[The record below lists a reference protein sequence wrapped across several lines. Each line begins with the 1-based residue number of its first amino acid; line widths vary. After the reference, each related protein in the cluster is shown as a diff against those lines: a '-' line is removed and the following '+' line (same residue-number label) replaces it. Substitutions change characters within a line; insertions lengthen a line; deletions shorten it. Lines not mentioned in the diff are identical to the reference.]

1 LQRTMQYMRFRRRR
15 MLGRKSSAP
24 SVVFSQSQR
33 AKARWPSKGIAC
45 EIKLISEKARWT
57 TNASAHRVS
66 VGAKNWALIQPLN
79 GPFCTCTQSTC
90 RLVTLNGVPFSAIAT
105 TLPFN
110 EGVDRMFTLGRC
122 TKRISP
128 LRAGAAERS
137 GRQRRRGNLLR
148 SIERLRQRFRLI
160 NRSKKIGRSGGCLN
174 RTRGYCLNGRREFC
188 TLRDCF
194 V

>member
-122 TKRISP
+122 TKRDIRCPYERQKFRKLSGP
-128 LRAGAAERS
+128 NSGDDDACVERARAGRLQQSENLHRRPLPPS
-137 GRQRRRGNLLR
+137 RRRNAALVEAR
-148 SIERLRQRFRLI
+148 
-160 NRSKKIGRSGGCLN
+160 C
-174 RTRGYCLNGRREFC
+174 NGP
-188 TLRDCF
+188 
-194 V
+194 